1 MRWPCRSTPRRSST
15 TRCGWP
21 RARARRKS
29 GGRLSNSRRR
39 SSTPSRHGHLSL
51 PASAT
56 VGTRD
61 SDAIPPPASPSRR
74 RPPSL
79 GPSGT
84 GARAGRTPSRP
95 PSHAPVLSRAPSL
108 EVVRSCARW
117 PTFHEIILAAMGL
130 TPAFARPAALGDLI
144 AALLAL
150 GALAAVRRRDE
161 AGRLLVWIFNVE
173 GSLDLL
179 VA

>member
-1 MRWPCRSTPRRSST
+1 
-15 TRCGWP
+15 GEVLHQ
-21 RARARRKS
+21 
-29 GGRLSNSRRR
+29 G
-39 SSTPSRHGHLSL
+39 RHGHLTL

-117 PTFHEIILAAMGL
+117 PTFHEIILAAM
-130 TPAFARPAALGDLI
+130 AL
-144 AALLAL
+144 
-150 GALAAVRRRDE
+150 
-161 AGRLLVWIFNVE
+161 RLLVGDGVQYHNATHE
-173 GSLDLL
+173 AKLTRMLD
-179 VA
+179 AQGTHADHA